1 MPFIQ
6 FANQKAFIKVTNTQT
21 DVVVHINKTGLLIQK
36 NNESSFLLKN
46 DSFIGYYN
54 FADVDTSASD
64 IDGLIRTLV
73 NFVEEDD
80 ENAITD
86 RSQRLIDIRTNYKS
100 SGATEIVEKTE
111 ASATS
116 SHEIEKSLTKM
127 EIATEV
133 ESRIVRQSKE
143 YIPEGFVSN
152 IITMVEATLSGSDAS
167 PADTFARA
175 GIFEDRDDLSVNT
188 DNGGRGAFFEYD
200 FGSSTTYAVIR
211 TNDGSEQ
218 SDTKVASADWNIDK
232 LDGAGQSGITLDTST
247 NNFFVFDW
255 DPVKKNLKMGILAE
269 DRVVYCHEFTSNVK
283 LLNVPLRWEIAHE
296 GSEAPSEAA
305 YMFQGKA
312 SVFHSED
319 PRIHSKSTDIGT
331 ELKTVNDSPKPMFSL
346 RLKENANRAKIVPQK
361 IDIVN
366 TASGGVAKWELV
378 RNATLT
384 DANFQDIENSFAQF
398 SSAETDAADGK
409 VIASGFIFDSGVTT
423 VNMENRDISV
433 MSNLAGEPETLTLRI
448 INVAG
453 VLQLLAGIEWVE
465 RE

>member
-1 MPFIQ
+1 MAFIQ
-6 FANQKAFIKVTNTQT
+6 FANQKAFIKVANTQT

-54 FADVDTSASD
+54 FADIVTSATN
-64 IDGLIRTLV
+64 IDDLIQTLV
-73 NFVEEDD
+73 DFVEEEDD
-80 ENAITD
+80 NAITD
-86 RSQRLIDIRTNYKS
+86 RSERLIDIRANFKS
-100 SGATEIVEKTE
+100 SGASEIVEKVE
-111 ASATS
+111 ANATS
-116 SHEIEKSLTKM
+116 SHDAESSLTRM

-133 ESRIVRQSKE
+133 GSRIVRQSKE

-152 IITMVEATLSGSDAS
+152 IIIMVEATLSGSSTS
-167 PADTFARA
+167 PAETFARA
-175 GIFEDRDDLSVNT
+175 GIFEDRDDLSINT
-188 DNGGRGAFFEYD
+188 ETGGRGAFFEYE
-200 FGSSTTYAVIR
+200 FASGTVSAVIR
-211 TNDGSEQ
+211 TNDGTVQ
-218 SDTKVASADWNIDK
+218 SDTKVPPADWNIDK
-232 LDGAGQSGITLDTST
+232 LDGTGLSGVTLDAST
-247 NNFFVFDW
+247 KNFFVFNW
-255 DPVKKNLKMGILAE
+255 DPVNKNLKLGILANN
-269 DRVVYCHEFTSNVK
+269 RVVYCHEFTDDVK
-283 LLNVPLRWEIAHE
+283 LLSVPLRWEIAHE
-296 GSEAPSEAA
+296 GDDAPTEDAH
-305 YMFQGKA
+305 MFQGKA

-319 PRIHSKSTDIGT
+319 PHIHSKGTDIGT
-331 ELKTVNDSPKPMFSL
+331 ELKIVNDTPKPMFSL

-361 IDIVN
+361 IDILN

-378 RNATLT
+378 KNATLT

-398 SSAETDAADGK
+398 SSAETDAVDGK

-423 VNMENRDISV
+423 VNTENRDISV